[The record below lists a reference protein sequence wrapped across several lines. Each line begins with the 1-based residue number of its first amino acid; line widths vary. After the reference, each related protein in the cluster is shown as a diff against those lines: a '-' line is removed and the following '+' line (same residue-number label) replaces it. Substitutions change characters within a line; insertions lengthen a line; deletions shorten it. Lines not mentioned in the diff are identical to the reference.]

1 MSRTVA
7 NLLLLVAGLVW
18 GLGFVAQ
25 ETAMDDIGPFTFM
38 TLRFALA
45 AIAILPFAVVES
57 RKCGTDNHLHWK
69 DVQSVVLVAAMF
81 FIAMTLQQVGILG
94 TTVTNAGMLTGLY
107 VVLTPL
113 IALVAFGQRQPAIV
127 WPSAVMAFTGIWM
140 LGGGGLDKLSWG
152 DWLVIIGAVFA
163 ALHVLAMGHAVT
175 GLRRPAAVASAQF
188 AISAGLSAI
197 GFAVARMCD
206 WRYEPLVSAQTLL
219 LAGPEILYAAL
230 FAGALAFT
238 IMAICQQYT
247 PAADAAVLLASEAL
261 FAALAGA
268 VLLKERLTL
277 VGYCGGAV
285 LLLAIAVVGV
295 AATRVEQS
303 FNRRHEAAR

>member
-1 MSRTVA
+1 MSRTAA

-38 TLRFALA
+38 TLRFTLAALA
-45 AIAILPFAVVES
+45 VLPFAVVES
-57 RKCGTDNHLHWK
+57 RKCSTDNHLHWK
-69 DVQSVVLVAAMF
+69 DVRPAVLVAVMF
-81 FIAMTLQQVGILG
+81 FFAMMSQQVGILG
-94 TTVTNAGMLTGLY
+94 TTVTNAGVLTGLY
-107 VVLTPL
+107 VVMTPL
-113 IALVAFGQRQPAIV
+113 IALVVLGQRQPAII
-127 WPSAVMAFTGIWM
+127 WPSAVMALAGIWM

-152 DWLVIIGAVFA
+152 DWLVIIGAVFG

-188 AISAGLSAI
+188 AISGGLSAI

-206 WRYEPLVSAQTLL
+206 WRYEPRVSPQTLL
-219 LAGPEILYAAL
+219 MAGPEILYAAL

-247 PAADAAVLLASEAL
+247 PPADAAVLLASEAL
-261 FAALAGA
+261 FAAIAGA
-268 VLLKERLTL
+268 VLLNERLSL
-277 VGYCGGAV
+277 VGYCGGAM
-285 LLLAIAVVGV
+285 LFLAIVVICF
-295 AATRVEQS
+295 AATRVEES
-303 FNRRHEAAR
+303 SKSSV